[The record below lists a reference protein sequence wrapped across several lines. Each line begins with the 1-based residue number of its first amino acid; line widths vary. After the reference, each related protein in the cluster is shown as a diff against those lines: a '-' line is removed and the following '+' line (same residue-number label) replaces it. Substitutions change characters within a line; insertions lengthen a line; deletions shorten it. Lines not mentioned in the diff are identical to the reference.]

1 MTCAA
6 CATRIEKGLNR
17 LDGVQATVNLT
28 METARIEFVPAKTT
42 VGDIIR
48 AVEKIGYKAAL
59 RAEASDDGVRRKRD
73 IRIQQAM
80 LLLSTLLTL
89 PLLWAMVGHF
99 EFTSWIWVPER
110 LMDPWVQFWL
120 ATPVQFLIGGRFYV
134 GAFKALR
141 GGGANMDVLVALGT
155 SAAYFYSLYV
165 TLAERP
171 SELYYETGSV
181 LITFILLGK
190 LFETA
195 AKGRSSD
202 AIKKLMGL
210 QAKEATVVRDGE
222 EVRIPVERVEIGDL
236 VLVRPGEKV
245 PVDGIVEEGG
255 SAVDESMLT
264 GESLPVGKTV
274 GDPVFGATLNKNG
287 ALQVR
292 ATKVG
297 KDTALA
303 QIIRVVAEA
312 QSSKAPI
319 QRIADSISG
328 LFVPIVLAIAAATF
342 LAWYFLAEPGNI
354 AGALEKAIAVLVI
367 ACPCAL
373 GLATPTSIMA
383 GSGRAAELG
392 ILFKGGEHLEN
403 THRVTAVVL
412 DKTGT
417 LTNGN
422 PVLTDVRIEP
432 GFAEAQLLA
441 WVGAAEKR
449 SEHPLAEAVT
459 EGIKSRGIPAAEA
472 ESFQAVPGHGVEAS
486 VEGRSIVVG
495 TRKLLSEKG
504 VRIEPHA
511 EEEMRRLEAMG
522 RTAMP
527 IAVDGAYAGFLAVAD
542 TLKDTSKEAVARMR
556 RLGLDVLMLTGDNP
570 RTAQA
575 IAAQAGIDRVLAE
588 VLPEGKAQEVKK
600 LQEAGAVV
608 AMVGDGINDAP
619 ALATADIGIA
629 IGTGADAAIEA
640 ADVTLLRG
648 DLNGIPVAIEMSRKT
663 MANIKQNL
671 VWALGY
677 NALGIPVAALGYLE
691 PWVAGAAMALSS
703 VSVVLNALR
712 LQEAN
717 KAKDEGVE
725 GMNGKMQF
733 AVVILLAGM
742 SFFAGYGF
750 GRQDAPVAPAAQ
762 AAQAPQAS
770 HGHGNESSSA
780 AAIKTTAVWTVENA
794 VAGEET
800 KLRIDISGE
809 AGEPIEQF
817 DISHEK
823 LMHLIVVSK
832 DLSYFDHIHPEY
844 RGGGTFDIATT
855 LPAGGEYKLIA
866 DYVPSGGETTTATEW
881 IRVDGP
887 SKEAIPL
894 TPGGGHAKTA
904 ESIQVTLEDDHPVS
918 GQDFELTFRIADSK
932 SKEPVTDLEPYLG
945 AVGHV
950 VILSEDTEEYLH
962 VHPIDESASGPE
974 ARFATNFPY
983 PGVYKLWAQ
992 FQRDG
997 QVITVPFVVEA
1008 E

>member
-1 MTCAA
+1 M
-6 CATRIEKGLNR
+6 E
-17 LDGVQATVNLT
+17 GVQAAVNLT
-28 METARIEFVPAKTT
+28 METARVTYVPAQASIADVIKK
-42 VGDIIR
+42 
-48 AVEKIGYKAAL
+48 VEAIGYGAAL
-59 RAEASDDGVRRKRD
+59 RDEAPDDGDLRRERE
-73 IRIQQAM
+73 IRMQQAM
-80 LLLSTLLTL
+80 LLVSTLLTL
-89 PLLWAMVGHF
+89 PLLWAMVGHLA
-99 EFTSWIWVPER
+99 FTSWIWVPER

-141 GGGANMDVLVALGT
+141 GGGANMDALVALGT

-165 TLAERP
+165 TVVGRP
-171 SELYYETGSV
+171 AELYYETGSV

-190 LFETA
+190 LFETL

-202 AIKKLMGL
+202 AIRKLMGL
-210 QAKEATVVRDGE
+210 QAKEAIVVRAGE
-222 EVRIPVERVEIGDL
+222 EVRIPVEQVEVGDL
-236 VLVRPGEKV
+236 VLVRPGDKV
-245 PVDGIVEEGG
+245 PVDGVVEEGE

-264 GESLPVGKTV
+264 GESLPVEKAIGS
-274 GDPVFGATLNKNG
+274 PVFGATLNKNG
-287 ALQVR
+287 ALRVR

-303 QIIRVVAEA
+303 HIVRVVAEA
-312 QSSKAPI
+312 QGSKAPI
-319 QRIADSISG
+319 QRVADSISG
-328 LFVPIVLAIAAATF
+328 VFVPIVLAIAAVTF
-342 LAWYFLAEPGNI
+342 CLWYFLAQPGNV
-354 AGALEKAIAVLVI
+354 AGALEKAISVLVI

-383 GSGRAAELG
+383 GSGRSAELG

-403 THRVTAVVL
+403 AHRVTAVVL

-417 LTNGN
+417 LTTGK
-422 PVLTDVRIEP
+422 PMLTDVRIEP
-432 GFAEAQLLA
+432 DFPEAQLLA

-449 SEHPLAEAVT
+449 SEHPLAEAIV
-459 EGIKSRGIPAAEA
+459 EGIQGRGVAMAANVD
-472 ESFQAVPGHGVEAS
+472 SFRAVPGRGIAAS
-486 VEGRSIVVG
+486 IEGRAIVVG
-495 TRKLLSEKG
+495 TRKWVGESG
-504 VRIEPHA
+504 VSIPPAA
-511 EEEMRRLEAMG
+511 EDRMRLLEAEG
-522 RTAMP
+522 RTAIP
-527 IAVDGAYAGFLAVAD
+527 IGVDGAYAGFLAVAD
-542 TLKDTSKEAVARMR
+542 TLKETSAEAVRRMR
-556 RLGLDVLMLTGDNP
+556 RLGLEVLMLTGDNP

-600 LQEAGAVV
+600 LQAAGAVV
-608 AMVGDGINDAP
+608 AMAGDGSNDAP

-648 DLNGIPVAIEMSRKT
+648 DLNGIPEAIDMSRKT

-671 VWALGY
+671 AWALGY
-677 NALGIPVAALGYLE
+677 NALGIPIAAMGYLE

-717 KAKDEGVE
+717 KPKAEGGE

-733 AVVILLAGM
+733 AVVMLLAGM

-750 GRQDAPVAPAAQ
+750 GRQDAPAAQ
-762 AAQAPQAS
+762 DAPIAQETPQAT
-770 HGHGNESSSA
+770 HGHGNDSPPA
-780 AAIKTTAVWTVENA
+780 AVAKTKAAWSVDNA
-794 VAGEET
+794 VAGEEA
-800 KLRIDISGE
+800 KLRIAIRDD
-809 AGEPIEQF
+809 ADAPIERF

-844 RGGGTFDIATT
+844 RGNGTFDIATT
-855 LPAGGEYKLIA
+855 FPAGGEYKLIA
-866 DYVPSGGETTTATEW
+866 DYVPSGGGTTTATEW

-887 SKEAIPL
+887 SADVVPL
-894 TPGGGHAKTA
+894 APGGEHTKTVD
-904 ESIQVTLEDDHPVS
+904 SIQVTLENDHPVA
-918 GQDFELTFRIADSK
+918 GQDVELTFRVADSGTK
-932 SKEPVTDLEPYLG
+932 APVADLEPYLG

-950 VILSEDTEEYLH
+950 VILSADAERYLH
-962 VHPIDESASGPE
+962 VHPVDEQASGPE
-974 ARFATNFPY
+974 ARFVTTFPE

-997 QVITVPFVVEA
+997 RVITVPFVVEA